1 MTVKKKNKIEI
12 HIGVF
17 ALFLL
22 ISFLMN
28 WSLLLGENLMKWDI
42 WDAEYP
48 FQVLMSEAIKNHTL
62 PLWNPLMRNGTPHYA
77 VLGMPVWYII
87 TLVMAYVGYTPVTV
101 AFCYA
106 IHIAIGGFGVYLLA
120 GQELKN
126 RKELS

>member
-1 MTVKKKNKIEI
+1 MTVKKKNKIVI

-28 WSLLLGENLMKWDI
+28 WSLLLGGNLMKWDI

-62 PLWNPLMRNGTPHYA
+62 PRWNPLMRNGTPHYA